1 MSNDLKLGSLSAD
14 VLRDRI
20 AASTVDS
27 IKKSSVKD
35 SAAVDKTKDQNFEN
49 ELKKTLEPKLDS
61 KEELKFSAHAKSRLT
76 SRGIELTPDE
86 IVRMQEAIQKM
97 GEKGSKESLIL
108 TDKAA
113 FVVSVKNN
121 TVITAVDKDSM
132 KENVFTNI
140 DSTIMI

>member
-1 MSNDLKLGSLSAD
+1 MAIDKIGIKGFPELPKPEGIRPQKIDKPDL
-14 VLRDRI
+14 
-20 AASTVDS
+20 
-27 IKKSSVKD
+27 SS
-35 SAAVDKTKDQNFEN
+35 QEFREF
-49 ELKKTLEPKLDS
+49 LEPKVNP
-61 KEELKFSAHAKSRLT
+61 ELKFSNHAKTRLE
-76 SRGIELTPDE
+76 SRGIELSSDE
-86 IVRMQEAIQKM
+86 ILKMQEAVRKA

-121 TVITAVDKDSM
+121 TVITAMDKASL